1 MHYFSSMLKIIVL
14 IELISLLFVND
25 LSIKIQAVI
34 AIGLYI
40 ILYTKIEI
48 WGIEI

>member
-1 MHYFSSMLKIIVL
+1 MHYFSFMLKIIIL
-14 IELISLLFVND
+14 IILIALPFVND
-25 LSIKIQAVI
+25 LSIKISAVI

>member
-1 MHYFSSMLKIIVL
+1 MLKIIVL